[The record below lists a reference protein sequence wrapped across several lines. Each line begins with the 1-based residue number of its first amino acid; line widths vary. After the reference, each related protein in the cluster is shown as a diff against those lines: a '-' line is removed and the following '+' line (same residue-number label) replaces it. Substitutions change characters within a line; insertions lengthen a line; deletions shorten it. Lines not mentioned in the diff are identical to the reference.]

1 MTIPAR
7 EIMQP
12 DVSGSTYH
20 LSAHGPGVMFFRIA
34 VQSVRT
40 LLIAAD
46 KDAVIQHA
54 ISQPLRILMRLLIQ
68 LRPIS
73 PRSPGRFLPPAL

>member
-7 EIMQP
+7 EIMLP

-20 LSAHGPGVMFFRIA
+20 LSAHGLGVMFFRIA
-34 VQSVRT
+34 VQAVRT

-54 ISQPLRILMRLLIQ
+54 ISQPLRT
-68 LRPIS
+68 PPAPPVS
-73 PRSPGRFLPPAL
+73 PRSPGRFLPLAL

>member
-7 EIMQP
+7 EIMLP
-12 DVSGSTYH
+12 DVSGSTYY

-34 VQSVRT
+34 VQAVRT

-46 KDAVIQHA
+46 KDAVI
-54 ISQPLRILMRLLIQ
+54 
-68 LRPIS
+68 
-73 PRSPGRFLPPAL
+73 GV